1 MHTLVLC
8 DDRWHSAH
16 TVRTG
21 LDALRNN
28 GYEFDYIENADDWT
42 AKRMAVHPLV
52 VLSKSNNVSATDW
65 QPWVTE
71 EVQAAFVDYVRQ
83 GNGLLAIHSGT
94 ATYQELPVIRGLL
107 GGVFIRHPPQCLVT
121 VEPKTDHPLTAGSA
135 PFTLMDEHYEMEVDD
150 PQVDLFLT
158 TRSEHGVQ
166 PGGWTRT
173 EGKGRI
179 CVLTPGHNL
188 AVWLHP
194 SYQALLRNALRWCNQ
209 AL

>member
-209 AL
+209 EL